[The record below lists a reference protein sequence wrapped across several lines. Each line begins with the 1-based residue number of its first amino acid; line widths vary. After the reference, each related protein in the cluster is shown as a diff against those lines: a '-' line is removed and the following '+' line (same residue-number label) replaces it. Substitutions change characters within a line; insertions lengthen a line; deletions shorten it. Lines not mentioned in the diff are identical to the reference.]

1 MTIDIVS
8 VILVI
13 AMCGLF
19 LCIAMGLAI
28 KWQAPEPGTRWWIAA
43 FAAFSLGFCLTGL
56 QGILP
61 PLLGHATGTSLVI
74 AGAGCLLI
82 GVQRFFAVSM
92 HFEMLVVV
100 AVCANLVLSALFI
113 LVWPSVNWRVVSSN
127 SIIPMLMLT
136 CAWVLARCAPPRML
150 APARL
155 SAAVGVLLSALVLT
169 RAGLALAAPPMASPI
184 GFSLI
189 NVLVYFA
196 AAMGQLTVGVCLYFM
211 LMSRRTAALEA
222 LTATDPL
229 TGALNRRGL
238 DVAIDRAEHDF
249 HRYATM
255 YAVIAADLDNFKH
268 INDAHGHAA
277 GDIVLKRFADLCRE
291 DLRGD
296 SVLAR
301 LGGEEFC
308 ALLPGCTL
316 DDARTV
322 AERMRRAFETAGIQ
336 AAGAGI
342 SCTVSLGVAQ
352 SLVGASDFGSVMR
365 AADTALYRAKQG
377 GRNRVEVSVA

>member
-43 FAAFSLGFCLTGL
+43 FAAFALGFCLTGL

-61 PLLGHATGTSLVI
+61 PLLGHSAGTSLVI
-74 AGAGCLLI
+74 AGTGCLLI
-82 GVQRFFAVSM
+82 GVQRFLAVPIR
-92 HFEMLVVV
+92 FEILVVV
-100 AVCANLVLSALFI
+100 AVCANLLLSALFI
-113 LVWPSVNWRVVSSN
+113 LVWPSVNWRVVCSN
-127 SIIPMLMLT
+127 SIIPVLMLT
-136 CAWVLARCAPPRML
+136 CAWVLVRYAPPRML
-150 APARL
+150 ASARL
-155 SAAVGVLLSALVLT
+155 SAAVGLLLSALTLT
-169 RAGLALAAPPMASPI
+169 RAVMALAAPPLASPI

-189 NVLVYFA
+189 NVLIYFA
-196 AAMGQLTVGVCLYFM
+196 AAMGQLTVGVCFYFM
-211 LMSRRTAALEA
+211 LTSRRTAALEA
-222 LTATDPL
+222 LTTTDPL

-249 HRYATM
+249 HRYATT
-255 YAVIAADLDNFKH
+255 YAVIAADLDHFKR
-268 INDAHGHAA
+268 INDTHGHAA

-296 SVLAR
+296 SVFAR

-308 ALLPGCTL
+308 ALLPGCTV
-316 DDARTV
+316 DDARVV
-322 AERMRRAFETAGIQ
+322 AERMRRTFETARMQ
-336 AAGAGI
+336 AAGIGI

-352 SLVGASDFGSVMR
+352 STAGASDFGSVMR
-365 AADTALYRAKQG
+365 AADAALYRAKQG